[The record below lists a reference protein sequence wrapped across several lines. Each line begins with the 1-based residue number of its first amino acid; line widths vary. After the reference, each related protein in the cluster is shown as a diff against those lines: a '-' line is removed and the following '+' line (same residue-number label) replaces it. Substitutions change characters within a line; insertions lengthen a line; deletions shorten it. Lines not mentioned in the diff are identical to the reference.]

1 MGAAAAAII
10 LAKERQTVEAFVRA
24 GATDPARAQSLQ
36 MIGIADGRA
45 VRRLHGHA
53 VVREAAPG
61 IYYVDLEVWQA
72 VRRTRQRIVLVL
84 ALVVFGA
91 AIALGVF
98 GSGPR

>member
-1 MGAAAAAII
+1 MGAAAAVII

-24 GATDPARAQSLQ
+24 GATDPATAQSLQ

-45 VRRLHGHA
+45 VRRLRGHA

-72 VRRTRQRIVLVL
+72 VRRSRQRIVLVL
-84 ALVVFGA
+84 ALVVFA
-91 AIALGVF
+91 AVIALGVF